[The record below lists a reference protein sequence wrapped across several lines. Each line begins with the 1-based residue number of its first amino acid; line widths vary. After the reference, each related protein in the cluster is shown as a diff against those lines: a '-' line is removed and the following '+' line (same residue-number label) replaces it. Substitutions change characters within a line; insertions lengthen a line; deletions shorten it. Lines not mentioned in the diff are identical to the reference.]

1 MIPGEINARTGMPRM
16 NRNTI
21 LIAAVAL
28 FVGLFGGLVLGR
40 AASGGGIS
48 PAPFLGAEGDQA
60 PRSASARRAGAL
72 GTDGMALLNVRYDT
86 DGENPK
92 ACLEFSRPIQRDGA
106 VNLTDFIR
114 LEPAAPFTVEA
125 GDTLACIAGLPFE
138 PDREVTILPGFPS
151 QDGEVSDREERFT
164 LSFGDR
170 PAYVGF
176 AGTGQI
182 LPRAEADG
190 IGVETVNVARLAVQI
205 YRVTDRILTQT
216 AFEQGSSVEEGSWEY
231 YDFADSGQGQG
242 VLAYEG
248 EIDVAAEGRQ
258 NATVTT
264 VFPLGA
270 ALGRIEPGAYVVQ
283 LRDASPGAPNP
294 EAGDAT
300 PAAAY
305 RWILYTDLALQTF
318 RGATGLDVV
327 VRSLETARPVPG
339 VTLTLL
345 AQNNAELARV
355 RTDDDG
361 HARFSEALMAGEGAG
376 RAVMVMAYA
385 RGGDFAALNLDRPAL
400 DLTERGV
407 DGRRSPGDID
417 AYLYTERGVYRTGER
432 VRLIGMIRDAAGRAV
447 VNRQSTLVVYRPN
460 GTEFMRQRLVQADR
474 SGAIAKNLDIA
485 RGAPRGQW
493 RAVLEVD
500 GQEAPAGEV
509 SFAVEDFVPQRL
521 RVTLSGAATPLLA
534 GETRTLGVDAQ
545 FLYGAPGA
553 GLAVEAEARLQTD
566 PNPFPEFPGY
576 RFGRVDETFS
586 EQLLQLTPTTTDAAG
601 RADVAFALDATPE
614 TSLPLR
620 ARVAAS
626 VSDPGGRMVRQGFD
640 VPVRLSNAY
649 LGVRATFENDT
660 VPEGAPAGFEVIALS
675 PAGAPVAVRD
685 AEWTL
690 VEEDWS
696 YDWYLQD
703 GDWRWR
709 RTGRDIPVA
718 AGTLSIAA
726 GEPAI
731 VTRERLRGGSFRL
744 ILRHEPTGAETSY
757 RFYSGWGGA
766 SDDRDTP
773 DTVTVAPPQDPVRPG
788 RDAVIDIRPPY
799 AGEAQIVVATDR
811 VLETRTVRVRPE
823 GARVRIP
830 VRANWGAG
838 AYVLVTVMTPSDPA
852 DLPVPR
858 RAVGV
863 GYVAVDTGA
872 RQLEVSLSQPIARLG
887 SRQTLTVPVT
897 IANAPRG
904 ETVRLAIA
912 AVDEGILQI
921 TNYQSPD
928 PADWYFS
935 RRALGVDVRDDYGR
949 LLNPNLGAPANPRTG
964 GDALGGEGLTTV
976 PQRTVSLFSDVV
988 DVPRNGR
995 IEVPL
1000 NLPDFNGALRL
1011 MAVAWSDTAMG
1022 AMSQEIIVRD
1032 PVVAEL
1038 SLPRFL
1044 APGDEAQAALTL
1056 DNVEGPAGRYTVRLS
1071 AAQGFGLPAAPF
1083 AFDLRA
1089 GGQARTFAPLTAGA
1103 LGVADL
1109 TLRLDGPTGF
1119 ADIER
1124 TYRIESRSPWL
1135 PIAQAVIAPQA
1146 PGETFTLS
1154 PEVFAPLLPGQGQ
1167 AIVSYSNLRGVD
1179 AAPLLDSLWRYPHGC
1194 TEQMASVAIPLLY
1207 LEEVAAQ
1214 VGRTERA
1221 GVRQR
1226 VQGVVTSLLDRQG
1239 PDGAFGLWR
1248 SDDRYAS
1255 PWLGAYAV
1263 DFLRRA
1269 RAAGYPVPAAPMNAA
1284 YDALRIVARPDRAGM
1299 VGYNF
1304 EVYQWPGNTDTNA
1317 LLASRSAAYA
1327 LYVLAKAGEADIAD
1341 LRYFHD
1347 ARLNAEPSP
1356 LARAQVA
1363 AALAHMGDNARAR
1376 NAFRMAENALGY
1388 RNIGDWY
1395 QTPVRDLAGVLAL
1408 AAEAGQTELVNRLA
1422 ARLEREAPDP
1432 ARMTTQEQ
1440 AHVLMAAQALLARG
1454 EVNVSLNGQPA
1465 AGARIAATAAQAAQG
1480 LSLRNEGRGPVW
1492 RTVLVSG
1499 APREAPPA
1507 ANQGFAVSKTIYGFQ
1522 GGAADLNAV
1531 TQGDRLVIVVTGEP
1545 MAARTHPAL
1554 VVDLLPAGFEI
1565 ETVLGPEDG
1574 LGPLMWDGTRRSGPF
1589 AFAGDI
1595 SASRVSETRDD
1606 RFVAAIDVT
1615 GRPFR
1620 FAYIVRAVTPGRFA
1634 VPGVVVEDMY
1644 QPGVFGRTAV
1654 GQVRIA
1660 PRPG

>member
-1 MIPGEINARTGMPRM
+1 M

-28 FVGLFGGLVLGR
+28 FVGLFGGMVLGR
-40 AASGGGIS
+40 AASGGGVA
-48 PAPFLGAEGDQA
+48 APFLGADGDNA
-60 PRSASARRAGAL
+60 PRSATARRAGAL
-72 GTDGMALLNVRYDT
+72 PTDGMALLNVRYDT
-86 DGENPK
+86 DSENPK
-92 ACLEFSRPIQRDGA
+92 VCLEYSRPVQREGA
-106 VNLTDFIR
+106 ANLSDFIR

-125 GDTLACIAGLPFE
+125 ADTLACIAGLPFE
-138 PDREVTILPGFPS
+138 PDRQVTILPGFPS
-151 QDGEVSDREERFT
+151 QDGEASDREERFT

-190 IGVETVNVARLAVQI
+190 IGIETVNVTRLAVEI

-216 AFEQGSSVEEGSWEY
+216 AFEQGASVEEGSWQY
-231 YDFADSGQGQG
+231 YDFADSGQGRG

-270 ALGRIEPGAYVVQ
+270 ALGRIEPGAFVIR
-283 LRDASPGAPNP
+283 LRDASPGAPDP
-294 EAGDAT
+294 DSGDAT

-318 RGATGLDVV
+318 RGAGGLDVV

-339 VTLTLL
+339 ATLTLL
-345 AQNNAELARV
+345 AENNAELARV
-355 RTDDDG
+355 RTDDQG
-361 HARFSEALMAGEGAG
+361 HARFSEALMSGEGAG

-417 AYLYTERGVYRTGER
+417 AYLFTERGVYRTGER
-432 VRLIGMIRDAAGRAV
+432 VRLIGMIRDAAGRAIA
-447 VNRQSTLVVYRPN
+447 NRQSTLIVYRPN
-460 GTEFMRQRLVQADR
+460 GTILMRQRLLEADR
-474 SGAIAKNLDIA
+474 SGAIAKNIDIA
-485 RGAPRGQW
+485 AGAPRGQW

-521 RVTLSGAATPLLA
+521 RVTLTGPQNALLL
-534 GETRTLGVDAQ
+534 GESRALAVDAQ

-553 GLAVEAEARLQTD
+553 GLPVEAEARLQRD
-566 PNPFPEFPGY
+566 PNPFPEFTGFQ
-576 RFGRVDETFS
+576 FGRAEDAFS
-586 EQLLQLTPTTTDAAG
+586 EQLLALTPTVTDAAG
-601 RADVAFALDATPE
+601 RAAIALALDAPPE

-626 VSDPGGRMVRQGFD
+626 VADPGGRMVRQGFD

-649 LGVRATFENDT
+649 LGVRPRFENDT
-660 VPEGAPAGFEVIALS
+660 VAEGAAADFEVIAVS
-675 PAGAPVAVRD
+675 PAGAPVALRD

-696 YDWYLQD
+696 YDWYLED
-703 GDWRWR
+703 GEWRWR

-718 AGTLSIAA
+718 AGVVSITA

-731 VTRERLRGGSFRL
+731 VSRERLRGGAYRL
-744 ILRHEPTGAETSY
+744 ILKHEPSGAETSY
-757 RFYSGWGGA
+757 RFYAGWGGGQ
-766 SDDRDTP
+766 DDRDTP

-788 RDAVIDIRPPY
+788 RDAVVEIRPPY

-811 VLETRTVRVRPE
+811 VLETRTIRVRPE
-823 GARVRIP
+823 GTRVRIP
-830 VRANWGAG
+830 VRANWGPG
-838 AYVLVTVMTPSDPA
+838 AYVLVTVMTPSDPEA
-852 DLPVPR
+852 LPVPR

-863 GYVAVDTGA
+863 AYVAADTGA
-872 RQLEVSLSQPIARLG
+872 RRLDISLSQPIARIG
-887 SRQTLTVPVT
+887 SRSTLTVPVA

-904 ETVRLAIA
+904 ETVRLTIA
-912 AVDEGILQI
+912 AVDQGILQI

-928 PADWYFS
+928 PVDWYFS

-949 LLNPNLGAPANPRTG
+949 LLNPNLGAPAIPRSG

-976 PQRTVSLFSDVV
+976 PQRTVALFSDVV

-1056 DNVEGPAGRYTVRLS
+1056 DNVEGPAGRYQVRLS
-1071 AAQGFGLPAAPF
+1071 AGQGFALPSAPL
-1083 AFDLRA
+1083 AFDLRPGA
-1089 GGQARTFAPLTAGA
+1089 QARALAPLTASA
-1103 LGVADL
+1103 LGVASI
-1109 TLRLDGPTGF
+1109 TLRLEGPQGF
-1119 ADIER
+1119 TAIER
-1124 TYRIESRSPWL
+1124 TYNIQARSPWL
-1135 PIAQAVIAPQA
+1135 PIALATTAPQA

-1154 PEVFAPLLPGQGQ
+1154 PDVFAPLLPGQGQ
-1167 AIVSYSNLRGVD
+1167 AVVSYSNLRGID
-1179 AAPLLDSLWRYPHGC
+1179 AGPLIDSLWRYPYGC
-1194 TEQMASVAIPLLY
+1194 TEQSASAALPLLY
-1207 LEEVAAQ
+1207 MEELAAQ
-1214 VGRTERA
+1214 IGRTERA

-1226 VQGVVTSLLDRQG
+1226 VQQVAATLLDRQG

-1248 SDDRYAS
+1248 AGDGYAS
-1255 PWLGAYAV
+1255 PWLGAYTV

-1269 RAAGYPVPAAPMNAA
+1269 KEAGFAIPSAPMDAA
-1284 YDALRIVARPDRAGM
+1284 YNALRIVARPDRAGT
-1299 VGYNF
+1299 VGYDF
-1304 EVYQWPGNTDTNA
+1304 TVYEWPGNTDTSA

-1327 LYVLAKAGEADIAD
+1327 LYVLAMAGEADIAD

-1347 ARLNAEPSP
+1347 ARLAGEPSP
-1356 LARAQVA
+1356 LARAQIA

-1395 QTPVRDLAGVLAL
+1395 QTPQRDLAGVLAL
-1408 AAEAGQTELVNRLA
+1408 AAQAGQTELVNRLA
-1422 ARLEREAPDP
+1422 ARLEREATDP
-1432 ARMTTQEQ
+1432 AAMSTQEQ
-1440 AHVLMAAQALLARG
+1440 AFTILAAHALAARG
-1454 EVNVSLNGQPA
+1454 QASVSLNGAALPA
-1465 AGARIAATAAQAAQG
+1465 GRLTAVAAQAVQG
-1480 LSLRNEGRGPVW
+1480 LRLRNEGRGQVW

-1499 APREAPPA
+1499 APAAAPPA
-1507 ANQGFAVSKTIYGFQ
+1507 ANEGFAVSKIIYGFA
-1522 GGAADLNAV
+1522 GGEADLSAV
-1531 TQGDRLVIVVTGEP
+1531 TQGDRFVVAITGEP
-1545 MAARTHPAL
+1545 MAARTHPTL

-1574 LGPLMWDGTRRSGPF
+1574 LGPERWDGTRNAGPF
-1589 AFAGDI
+1589 AFVGPI
-1595 SASRVSETRDD
+1595 NQGRVSEARDD

-1620 FAYIVRAVTPGRFA
+1620 FAYVVRAVTPGRFA
-1634 VPGVVVEDMY
+1634 LPGVVVEDMY
-1644 QPGVFGRTAV
+1644 RPGVFGRTAI
-1654 GQVRIA
+1654 GQVMIA